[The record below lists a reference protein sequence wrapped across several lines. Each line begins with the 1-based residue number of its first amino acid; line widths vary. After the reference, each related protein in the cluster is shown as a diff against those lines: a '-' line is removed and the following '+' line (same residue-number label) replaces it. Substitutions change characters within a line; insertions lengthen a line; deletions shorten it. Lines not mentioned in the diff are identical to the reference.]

1 MTNGVRKRGRPGICT
16 AGSPVLPCQQQ
27 KLAGRFDRLVA
38 KCGDKVGLIASGANI
53 PDGTRVTFAIRQYT
67 KGVQV
72 ATERATMKSLLVT
85 DKHWVTKKTFKGW
98 EPPHVDFQVSTGGAS
113 ADSMNRLRIHQYP
126 DFASYPWSR
135 RYNVTNRGINYQ
147 WDSKFDVEFK
157 DSVLTITVK
166 IKLTNYKG
174 KQRRRGKPPLWK
186 DRAGNYVPVDAK
198 TKQRLKR
205 SAEKLLSGKWL
216 LHRKNCERGT
226 HCNCQVSRQCC
237 KFKIK
242 VRVMFVESGQH
253 HEVNLF
259 IGKNPY
265 TVNSEDWGRVPWD
278 NLDYGHEVGH
288 LLGCYDEYDRKGARG
303 AIAPPSDR
311 PPWRRNRP
319 GSLMHASGKR
329 IPKVYYR
336 IFKGEFRLKTSEP
349 WELVRK

>member
-1 MTNGVRKRGRPGICT
+1 MTNGSAGGEKSGMRCV
-16 AGSPVLPCQQQ
+16 GSPELPC
-27 KLAGRFDRLVA
+27 KEKAISGRFDRLVA
-38 KCGDKVGLIASGANI
+38 KCGDKVGLIASGTNI
-53 PDGTRVTFAIRQYT
+53 PDDSKVTFAIRHFT
-67 KGVQV
+67 KGTKV
-72 ATERATMKSLLVT
+72 ATEHATMRGGLVS
-85 DKHWVTKKTFKGW
+85 KKEWVTKKAFDGW
-98 EPPHVDFQVSTGGAS
+98 SPPTIDFRVSAAGAS
-113 ADSMNRLRIHQYP
+113 ADSMNRLRIYNYP
-126 DFASYPWSR
+126 DFAPYTKSITRNS
-135 RYNVTNRGINYQ
+135 TNHGINYQ

-166 IKLTNYKG
+166 IKLINYKG

-186 DRAGNYVPVDAK
+186 DKAGNYVPVNAK

-216 LHRKNCERGT
+216 LHRDQCLRGSRCKCRKNRE
-226 HCNCQVSRQCC
+226 CC